1 MDAIET
7 KIATQEQQ
15 IILKTAERLSQSL
28 PYDQQIQELKQTIG
42 IVAQTLQADI
52 LTKVTTLLT
61 DNVEQL
67 LPDLPKMRSEINTH
81 EGQISDQGNSQGKH
95 FKMINEAL
103 AGVDELKG
111 EFEYMKTRFSPQ
123 FVQRVDKALNALS
136 TLSYDVEVVKM
147 TTSHAAM
154 KKDLDI
160 VEQKLQNYTP
170 MVKFMELSRECQTFA
185 LQTEIPRLEE
195 EIEKTN
201 QFQTKFMLKTDV

>member
-81 EGQISDQGNSQGKH
+81 EGQISDQGNS
-95 FKMINEAL
+95 
-103 AGVDELKG
+103 
-111 EFEYMKTRFSPQ
+111 
-123 FVQRVDKALNALS
+123 
-136 TLSYDVEVVKM
+136 
-147 TTSHAAM
+147 
-154 KKDLDI
+154 
-160 VEQKLQNYTP
+160 
-170 MVKFMELSRECQTFA
+170 
-185 LQTEIPRLEE
+185 
-195 EIEKTN
+195 
-201 QFQTKFMLKTDV
+201 